1 MLPIRIYISIIF
13 NLFLYI
19 PLLIG
24 WLFNKREIGQKMIVY
39 HRSVLIFRLINLNYV
54 NTTNKL

>member
-24 WLFNKREIGQKMIVY
+24 RLFNKREIGQKMIVY
-39 HRSVLIFRLINLNYV
+39 HRSGCFYF
-54 NTTNKL
+54 